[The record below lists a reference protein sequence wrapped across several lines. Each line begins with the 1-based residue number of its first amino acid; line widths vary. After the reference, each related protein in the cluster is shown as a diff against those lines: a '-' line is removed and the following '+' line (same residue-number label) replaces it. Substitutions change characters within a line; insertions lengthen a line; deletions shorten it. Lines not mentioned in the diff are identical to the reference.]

1 MHRVWVPATVG
12 ELRSHMPYSQK
23 IKTENRNH
31 IITNSTKTLKMILI
45 NDSHKDE
52 NQSTL
57 VIKKKISDSCLQQVN
72 FASAELLP
80 SLFTPSSVLYKVW
93 SKRF

>member
-1 MHRVWVPATVG
+1 MV
-12 ELRSHMPYSQK
+12 
-23 IKTENRNH
+23 
-31 IITNSTKTLKMILI
+31 LI

-57 VIKKKISDSCLQQVN
+57 VIKKISDSYLQKAN

-80 SLFTPSSVLYKVW
+80 LLFTSSNV
-93 SKRF
+93 

>member
-1 MHRVWVPATVG
+1 MQRVWVPARVG

-23 IKTENRNH
+23 IKTENRNN
-31 IITNSTKTLKMILI
+31 IITNSTKTFKMVLI

-57 VIKKKISDSCLQQVN
+57 IIIKKSLILISN
-72 FASAELLP
+72 
-80 SLFTPSSVLYKVW
+80 K
-93 SKRF
+93 